1 MKLTCYILVTLQAF
15 FAHAQTVEQNEIKP
29 TALFSSIF
37 WGKPT
42 NRTLIYA
49 PWENFEEQNSSKSL
63 VRVGSGSLSRKCVYY
78 GKGNIKFHQK
88 RNYTELELDLMED
101 KSIADETSFFAEVK
115 FKPIPEET
123 QEFIVLFSPTNTEN
137 YQTYVVPFSE
147 REIPWGSYRLT
158 SQFNQTLYVAVGKKK
173 LSISPGKSTMLN
185 AIDFDGS
192 GRERMIIYQ
201 KLNNSYKEVASQSF
215 GINDRQR
222 GMFFLT
228 TRKKRVSIIPMID
241 NKRPIE
247 QAIGYGTK
255 PLEIVEGP
263 DDVSSKTPAALQ
275 SF

>member
-1 MKLTCYILVTLQAF
+1 MKLTCFILVTLQAF
-15 FAHAQTVEQNEIKP
+15 FVHAQTVEQNEIKP

-63 VRVGSGSLSRKCVYY
+63 VRVDGSLSRKCVYY

-147 REIPWGSYRLT
+147 REIPWGSYRLI

-173 LSISPGKSTMLN
+173 LSISPGKSAMLN

-215 GINDRQR
+215 GSTIVRE
-222 GMFFLT
+222 GCFFLPPE
-228 TRKKRVSIIPMID
+228 RSELVSF
-241 NKRPIE
+241 R
-247 QAIGYGTK
+247 
-255 PLEIVEGP
+255 
-263 DDVSSKTPAALQ
+263 
-275 SF
+275 